1 MLCCALVKKRFLG
14 FAVGHL
20 AASLLGFL
28 VYWGFGALLS
38 GGEEKVWCLTGMMML
53 LYVPAGAVTARLKGW
68 PLPGRR
74 EGALAVLLPALCA
87 WAWAYGGWGMIMTGI
102 GREADTAMASV
113 SVVGFC
119 LLLSSVL
126 LASPSFCMMLT
137 IFIFIVEHPESDYL
151 LWYGGIFLA
160 GLLPPLLFFLGSLL
174 GARSPAEGE
183 TKGGEGPCPAG
194 PQ

>member
-38 GGEEKVWCLTGMMML
+38 GGEEKMWCLTGMMLL

-68 PLPGRR
+68 PLPGWR

-102 GREADTAMASV
+102 GREVDAAMASV
-113 SVVGFC
+113 SVV
-119 LLLSSVL
+119 
-126 LASPSFCMMLT
+126 
-137 IFIFIVEHPESDYL
+137 
-151 LWYGGIFLA
+151 
-160 GLLPPLLFFLGSLL
+160 
-174 GARSPAEGE
+174 RSGRAHV
-183 TKGGEGPCPAG
+183 
-194 PQ
+194 

>member
-28 VYWGFGALLS
+28 VYWGFGALSS
-38 GGEEKVWCLTGMMML
+38 GGEEKMWSLTGMMML
-53 LYVPAGAVTARLKGW
+53 LYVPAGAVKARLGGW
-68 PLPGRR
+68 ARPGFR

-102 GREADTAMASV
+102 GREMDAAMASV
-113 SVVGFC
+113 SVVGFY

-126 LASPSFCMMLT
+126 LASPSFYMMLAILT
-137 IFIFIVEHPESDYL
+137 DVPGGMGDWAL
-151 LWYGGIFLA
+151 LWYGGMFLA

-174 GARSPAEGE
+174 GARRHTPEKE
-183 TKGGEGPCPAG
+183 DEKGGEMLC
-194 PQ
+194 

>member
-38 GGEEKVWCLTGMMML
+38 GGEEKMWCLTGMMML

-87 WAWAYGGWGMIMTGI
+87 WVWAFGGW
-102 GREADTAMASV
+102 ALLTAGLDPL
-113 SVVGFC
+113 SVVSAY
-119 LLLSSVL
+119 LLLSTAL
-126 LASPSFCMMLT
+126 LASPSFYMMLAILT
-137 IFIFIVEHPESDYL
+137 DVPGGMGDWAL

-174 GARSPAEGE
+174 GARRHTPEKE
-183 TKGGEGPCPAG
+183 DEKGGEMLC
-194 PQ
+194 